1 MCVRSLA
8 QCVPCVF
15 WIIYIICTL
24 YAAWRRQPGVIAPPT
39 PRTPLQS
46 LQFFPRLPQHLQVT
60 LRSSAN
66 ASLPA
71 LLLHLLHFAFNYK
84 NLDSWHVYTMNM
96 TVSAGGGGKGCR
108 VWCELVFFLF
118 PCPNTIRES
127 VEKTCTHPVRRVTPI
142 RRKKQFICK
151 SSESLSHP
159 PPATPPPG
167 SDNPCQRKKIEEKEK
182 PKFVCSKR
190 SNLQL
195 PLRAAPSSSSSSAA
209 VASVVQRCYDS

>member
-39 PRTPLQS
+39 PLPPRSPSSFSRGCHNICKWHCVALPMHRCLLCFCIYCISHLTTKILTLDMFTRWTWQS
-46 LQFFPRLPQHLQVT
+46 QLEEGERGAERGV
-60 LRSSAN
+60 
-66 ASLPA
+66 
-71 LLLHLLHFAFNYK
+71 
-84 NLDSWHVYTMNM
+84 NLF
-96 TVSAGGGGKGCR
+96 
-108 VWCELVFFLF
+108 FFLF
-118 PCPNTIRES
+118 PFPNTIRES
-127 VEKTCTHPVRRVTPI
+127 VEKTCTHPVRRVTPT

-159 PPATPPPG
+159 PPATPPTRAAATLAKG
-167 SDNPCQRKKIEEKEK
+167 KKIGKEK
-182 PKFVCSKR
+182 PKFVCSKC

-195 PLRAAPSSSSSSAA
+195 PLRPPPTSSSSSAA

>member
-24 YAAWRRQPGVIAPPT
+24 YAAWRRQHPGVIAPP
-39 PRTPLQS
+39 PPLQS

-71 LLLHLLHFAFNYK
+71 LLLHLLHFAFNHE

-108 VWCELVFFLF
+108 AWCKLVFFFLF

-127 VEKTCTHPVRRVTPI
+127 VEKTCTHPVRRVTPT

-159 PPATPPPG
+159 PPATPPTRAAATLAKG
-167 SDNPCQRKKIEEKEK
+167 KKIGKEK
-182 PKFVCSKR
+182 PKFVCSKC

-195 PLRAAPSSSSSSAA
+195 PLRPPPTSSSSSAA